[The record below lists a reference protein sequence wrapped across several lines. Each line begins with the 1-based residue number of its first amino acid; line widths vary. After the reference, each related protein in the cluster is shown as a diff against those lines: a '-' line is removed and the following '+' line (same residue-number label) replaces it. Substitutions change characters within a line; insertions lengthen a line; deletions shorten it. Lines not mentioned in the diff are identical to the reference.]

1 MPFLTKG
8 RSCAVV
14 NEVTFGAV
22 NPTIV
27 DADYIDYTGCDIGT
41 DIAMIERNVTRNSM
55 VALEPILGQ
64 ESSSGSISLEL
75 SSTAAGM
82 LNGSKLFANGV
93 GKMIPQ
99 AAATTTTASS
109 TTSQVNVTSAT
120 GLVIGQVLK
129 VEVTTGVFEFTQI
142 TGIAALAITV
152 DPILSSAPVAA
163 KAVQGLLTYTLP
175 KPNDNVPSLAVRE
188 NLKPTSGSPIDYTY
202 LGVMASDVALDYP
215 VGGIATAQF
224 TLAGAGFTI
233 NASGTNPTLPCAIA
247 TPIVGKNG
255 AITIMGTAYEAQ
267 DLKIGIATT
276 MTDINAITTDGIT
289 NKLGTA
295 KAVTGSFK
303 APYTGATDMNTFKA
317 GTKGTLRLL
326 LKDGGKT
333 SPVIHGV
340 IAPSVKFTQVKA
352 SDDAGVL
359 YNNIDFQIMS
369 PDCGTVERAIS
380 VFFV

>member
-14 NEVTFGAV
+14 NEASFGAA
-22 NPTIV
+22 NPTIT
-27 DADYIDYTGCDIGT
+27 DADYIDYTGCDVGT
-41 DIAMIERNVTRNSM
+41 DIAMIERNVMRNSM
-55 VALEPILGQ
+55 LALEPVLGQ
-64 ESSSGSISLEL
+64 ESSSGSISVEL
-75 SSTAAGM
+75 SSTAAGI
-82 LNGSKLFANGV
+82 LNGTKLFANGI

-99 AAATTTTASS
+99 AVATTTTAGS
-109 TTSQVNVTSAT
+109 TTSLVNVTAAT

-142 TGIAALAITV
+142 TNIVALAISV
-152 DPILSSAPVAA
+152 DPILSSAPAAA
-163 KAVQGLLTYTLP
+163 KIAQGLLTYTLP
-175 KPNDNVPSLAVRE
+175 KPNDAVASLAVRQ
-188 NLKPTSGSPIDYTY
+188 NLKPTSGAPVDYTY
-202 LGVMASDVALDYP
+202 LGVMASDVTLDYP

-255 AITIMGTAYEAQ
+255 SVTVMGTAYEAK
-267 DLKIGIATT
+267 DLKVSITTT
-276 MTDINAITTDGIT
+276 MTDVNAITTDGIT

-295 KAVTGSFK
+295 KGVTGSFK
-303 APYTGATDMNTFKA
+303 APYTGATDMTTFKA
-317 GTKGTLRLL
+317 GTKGALRLL

-340 IAPSVKFTQVKA
+340 IAPSVKFTKVEA
-352 SDDAGVL
+352 SDDSGIL
-359 YNNIDFQIMS
+359 YNTIDFQIMS

-380 VFFV
+380 VFFA